1 MLSEAFRASSG
12 LSSATHNAAPPR
24 MISPP
29 VLPTG
34 ARRAV
39 VPVAAAAP
47 PLRGTPGT
55 PPRMQGHDGSPAHGS
70 DGSLYEGPSEP
81 ILRGIKVVPADEV
94 NAASCG
100 GGSAVDPPDS
110 PAVMPLKRGR
120 DVGSASDDE
129 SDYEAS
135 GGPSLKSMKLEV
147 TTALDVK
154 GPPGDGAS
162 AQEPFVVTTP
172 SQELSACHALRS
184 MRSTEALSAAVPS
197 LDHGLEG
204 AQSMMDVTAE

>member
-1 MLSEAFRASSG
+1 
-12 LSSATHNAAPPR
+12 

-29 VLPTG
+29 VLPSG
-34 ARRAV
+34 AHRAV
-39 VPVAAAAP
+39 VRVAAAAL
-47 PLRGTPGT
+47 PLGTPGT
-55 PPRMQGHDGSPAHGS
+55 PPHMRGHDEKSAHGS
-70 DGSLYEGPSEP
+70 DGCLYEAPSEP
-81 ILRGIKVVPADEV
+81 ILRGVKVVPADEL
-94 NAASCG
+94 NAAGCG

-120 DVGSASDDE
+120 AASPTSDDE
-129 SDYEAS
+129 SEYEAS

-147 TTALDVK
+147 TTVLDVK

-204 AQSMMDVTAE
+204 APMMGVAAD